1 LDKKE
6 STGRCLKY
14 RRAKGEIL
22 LVTHEGRGCARH
34 RGGGPPGTTRQGEQ
48 EAHVLA
54 RPVPGEP
61 MMPALRNVLRVSD
74 RPLSSLEAA
83 LAMLKARGLHYEGP
97 ELVAIVNRTSA
108 LFSQEAAKGNMRR
121 TVQEGIR
128 VRLWELVEPDE
139 DFLDVRAHMR
149 RPEF

>member
-1 LDKKE
+1 VRGIAE
-6 STGRCLKY
+6 GP
-14 RRAKGEIL
+14 RRAPPRA
-22 LVTHEGRGCARH
+22 GRKLTSS
-34 RGGGPPGTTRQGEQ
+34 RG
-48 EAHVLA
+48 L
-54 RPVPGEP
+54 VPGEP

-83 LAMLKARGLHYEGP
+83 LAMLGARGLHYEGP

-121 TVQEGIR
+121 TVQKGIR